1 MLPPASR
8 RPCFSYLA
16 LENFSSFHFFPLPWS
31 WRYTPSTLLPVVDNH
46 NDLVK
51 VSKLFRIKFTLF
63 AVWYHL
69 RNVKNVKNTHG
80 VSTLWIP
87 QMVPNWKT
95 LVNFL
100 MGYVQLSSLSQ
111 NISKKPYE
119 TNSFRENNYT
129 FAPSIFTNKGLRWR
143 CFFVNFAKLFAEV
156 LLQSGKLLL
165 ISFTEFLSTWSNRF
179 V

>member
-31 WRYTPSTLLPVVDNH
+31 WRYTPSTLLPVVDND

-51 VSKLFRIKFTLF
+51 VSKLFRITFTLF
-63 AVWYHL
+63 AVCYHL
-69 RNVKNVKNTHG
+69 CNVKNVKNTHG

-95 LVNFL
+95 LVNVRWVTCNFQVYLKIFPRNLMKQTLFVKIITHLQPPFL
-100 MGYVQLSSLSQ
+100 PIKDSVEDVFSW
-111 NISKKPYE
+111 I
-119 TNSFRENNYT
+119 
-129 FAPSIFTNKGLRWR
+129 
-143 CFFVNFAKLFAEV
+143 
-156 LLQSGKLLL
+156 LQS
-165 ISFTEFLSTWSNRF
+165 FLQKFFYNRESCF
-179 V
+179 